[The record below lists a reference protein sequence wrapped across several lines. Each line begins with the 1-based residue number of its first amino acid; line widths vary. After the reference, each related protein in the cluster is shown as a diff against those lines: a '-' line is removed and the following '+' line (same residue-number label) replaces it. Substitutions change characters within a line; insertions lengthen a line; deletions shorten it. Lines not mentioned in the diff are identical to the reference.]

1 MGLFACILF
10 GIIASWI
17 TISVNPKLKP
27 AKGWFVVFT
36 GAAGGIIGAWLGRHF
51 GFADLDMF
59 NMYSVGMSMATGI
72 ILTTILSLTRRI
84 GSNTPQAELA
94 LIDDEEN
101 Y

>member
-17 TISVNPKLKP
+17 GISVYPKIKP
-27 AKGWFVVFT
+27 VKGWFVLFT
-36 GAAGGIIGAWLGRHF
+36 GAIGGVAGAWLGRYF
-51 GFADLDMF
+51 QFADLDKF
-59 NMYSVGMSMATGI
+59 NMYSVGMGMVAGLIVTSI
-72 ILTTILSLTRRI
+72 VSLTKRTA
-84 GSNTPQAELA
+84 NMPQAELA

>member
-17 TISVNPKLKP
+17 GISVYPKIKP

-36 GAAGGIIGAWLGRHF
+36 GAVGGIIGASLGRYF
-51 GFADLDMF
+51 NFADLDMF
-59 NMYSVGMSMATGI
+59 NMYSVGMGMAAGV
-72 ILTTILSLTRRI
+72 ILTSVLSLTKRSA
-84 GSNTPQAELA
+84 GLPQAELA